1 MKKNKGVGTVVALF
15 SAAVLLTVYILIVA
29 YVKVDFISAWPIV
42 IACGLAPV
50 LAAIGFVGCYG
61 GGKIR
66 RALCGFA
73 AVVFLCVSPLGF
85 FASIWFNTR
94 GTVHVSVSPGG
105 LRRMAAV
112 RAESD
117 SMFGHTVYPIC
128 PAWGLWYR
136 QTAPIRADQPPVPE
150 DFRWL
155 DKNTVEVNI
164 KHGASDF
171 VYRYDFL
178 TGEWEWVV

>member
-1 MKKNKGVGTVVALF
+1 MKIDKSV
-15 SAAVLLTVYILIVA
+15 AAVIAFFAAAALLTAYIFAVA
-29 YVKVDFISAWPIV
+29 YVKVDFISALPI
-42 IACGLAPV
+42 IFACGLAPV
-50 LAAIGFVGCYG
+50 LAAIGFIGCYG

-73 AVVFLCVSPLGF
+73 ATVFLCIAPLGF
-85 FASIWFNTR
+85 FASMGLNAR
-94 GTVHVSVSPGG
+94 GTVYVSVSPGG

-117 SMFGHTVYPIC
+117 IMWGHTVYPIC

-136 QTAPIRADQPPVPE
+136 QTALLRTDRPPVPE

-155 DKNTVEVNI
+155 DEHTVEVNI
-164 KHGASDF
+164 EHGGSDNLW
-171 VYRYDFL
+171 RYDFL
-178 TGEWEWVV
+178 TKDWERAE